1 MADAIIEMMDNLLEK
16 KNKLYGDAFHKVWE
30 EYGLTAVNVILSI
43 KLSRLK
49 NLATQK
55 EDIALLHIRDTLLD
69 IMGYSALAL
78 NELTGKNLERR
89 KHMLIEPDQHI

>member
-1 MADAIIEMMDNLLEK
+1 MAVIELVNDLLER
-16 KNKLYGDAFHKVWE
+16 KNKLYGDAFHRVWE

-49 NLATQK
+49 NLAMK
-55 EDIALLHIRDTLLD
+55 EQDSALPYVQDTLLD

-78 NELTGKNLERR
+78 NEIANIKRR
-89 KHMLIEPDQHI
+89 KHMLIEPDA

>member
-1 MADAIIEMMDNLLEK
+1 MADAIIEMMDNLLEE

-78 NELTGKNLERR
+78 NELKGKSLERR
-89 KHMLIEPDQHI
+89 KHMLTEPDQHI